1 MNAETPI
8 LGHSEALNLTTYRVA
23 NEPVR
28 TYPFPHFYATDVFHP
43 DIFRQIHACW
53 PRPDQFLTY
62 KDVGNIERERFYF
75 RLEFASIVK
84 LELEKRVF
92 WEAMVEWLSSPAFLE
107 VAFAKYAG
115 AIQARLKE
123 QLGMADVTPTEFRK
137 LIRFNASLGWDIS
150 GYRLL
155 PHADDPR
162 VVYNLLFY
170 VPESADRAA
179 LGTTVYVPKV
189 RSFASSGEPRHSRD
203 QFEAVTT
210 FPYLPNTVF
219 GFLRSPRS
227 FHGMEGISAPNTER
241 KLLFYS
247 VMLTDDV
254 ARQAKIIS

>member
-1 MNAETPI
+1 MNAETPV
-8 LGHSEALNLTTYRVA
+8 LGLSEALNLSLYRVA

-43 DIFRQIHACW
+43 DILRQIHTCW

-92 WEAMVEWLSSPAFLE
+92 WESVVEWLSSPAFVE
-107 VAFAKYAG
+107 IAFAKYAD
-115 AIQARLKE
+115 AIRDRLAQ
-123 QLGMADVTPTEFRK
+123 QLGIDCTDAADFAK

-170 VPESADRAA
+170 VPETADRAT
-179 LGTTVYVPKV
+179 LGTTLYVPKDHG
-189 RSFASSGEPRHSRD
+189 FASSGEPRHARD
-203 QFEAVTT
+203 RFEAVIT

-219 GFLRSPRS
+219 SFLRTPRS
-227 FHGMEGISAPNTER
+227 FHGMEGIASANTER
-241 KLLFYS
+241 KLLLYS

-254 ARQAKIIS
+254 ARQAKIVF